1 MHAGE
6 RSRYPA
12 LQHPATLLEGHMTA
26 FRAYLIFVLLCLT
39 GYTLVV
45 GLNHGWGLL
54 PIFFSNIAAMDW
66 PGQFNLDFMGF
77 LGLSA
82 IWVAWRHR
90 FSGTG
95 LALGVV
101 AFVGGMMFLA
111 PYLLWASAQANGDP
125 KIVLLG
131 KHRAVG

>member
-1 MHAGE
+1 
-6 RSRYPA
+6 
-12 LQHPATLLEGHMTA
+12 MTA
-26 FRAYLIFVLLCLT
+26 FRAYLILVLLCLT

-45 GLNHGWGLL
+45 GINHGWGLI
-54 PIFFSNIAAMDW
+54 PIFFANITAIDW

-90 FSGTG
+90 FSGGG
-95 LALGVV
+95 LALGAV

-111 PYLLWASAQANGDP
+111 PYLLWASAQARGDAS
-125 KIVLLG
+125 VLLLG
-131 KHRAVG
+131 RSRAGR